1 MSIPMFAKRLIPL
14 YCLCIALAAQPSRH
28 KEPVDYVNPN
38 IGTIGHL
45 LTATVPYV
53 QYPHG
58 MARLAPVTTPGIQDR
73 YLADKIFGFPAG
85 PATLMAYTGDLS
97 TDPARQASRYDHD
110 FEIATPYWYKVRL
123 DDSDIQAGFTAS
135 ELAAYYR
142 FEFPAAPHAHLALSL
157 RSGAIEVAGP
167 DAVSGSGNSA
177 RAGADGGVPYFFYAE
192 FSRPLAGYRTWS
204 GGNLSGDPRQSGG
217 NVGFITDFAAT
228 AGQPVEVRVGISHIG
243 VEQAKKNLRREIPQW
258 NFESAK
264 AKARAAW
271 NQALSAIL
279 VKGGS
284 ERQRTIFYTALY
296 RTLCRMTDITEDG
309 QYYSGYDR
317 RVHSSDGHDFYVD
330 DGLWDTYRSAHPL
343 SLLIETSRQ
352 LDMVRS
358 YIRMYQQSGW
368 MPSFPSLSGDRA
380 VMIGHHSTALIA
392 DAYTKGYRD
401 FDVEKAYEG
410 MKKNAMESTM
420 LPWRRG
426 PLTELDKVYLEKG
439 FFPALA
445 KGETESVRAVH
456 PSEHRQAVS
465 VTLENCYDDWCLAQ
479 VARGLGKQDDYAY
492 FLQRAHN
499 YTNVFDERT
508 GFMRPKSADGKWV
521 EDFDPKLGGGQGGRA
536 WFAECNAW
544 VYTWHVQHDPAGLIA
559 LMGGREKFAARL
571 DQLFVEQSGTSKFA
585 FLGQFPD
592 MTGLIGMY
600 PQGNEPA
607 FHIPYLFDYCGQPWK
622 TQRRVR
628 QIMDVW
634 FGDGPLGICGDEDGG
649 AMSSWY
655 VLSAMGF
662 YPVSPG
668 QPAYE
673 IGSPL
678 FEETR
683 IALDKGKVFTIT
695 AKNVS
700 ARNKY
705 IQSATLNGK
714 PWDKAWF
721 AHSDLANGGALV
733 LVMGPRPNPAWGS
746 APEAAPPSM
755 SR

>member
-1 MSIPMFAKRLIPL
+1 MTTKRTALL
-14 YCLCIALAAQPSRH
+14 YCATVMLGASSPLAAQPAPR
-28 KEPVDYVNPN
+28 KGPADYVNPN
-38 IGTIGHL
+38 IGAIGHL
-45 LTATVPYV
+45 LTATTPYV

-58 MARLAPVTTPGIQDR
+58 MARLAPITTPGIQDR
-73 YLADKIFGFPAG
+73 YLADKIYGFPAG
-85 PATLMAYTGDLS
+85 PARLMAYTGDLEY
-97 TDPARQASRYDHD
+97 DPARTASHYDHD
-110 FEIATPYWYKVRL
+110 FELATPYWYQVRL
-123 DDSDIQAGFTAS
+123 DDSDVEVQFTDTP
-135 ELAAYYR
+135 LAAYYR
-142 FEFPAAPHAHLALSL
+142 FQFPGTRHAHVSL
-157 RSGAIEVAGP
+157 GLPSGEIEVVGDSVA
-167 DAVSGSGNSA
+167 GSGGG
-177 RAGADGGVPYFFYAE
+177 RGDGGRYFFYAE
-192 FSRPLAGYRTWS
+192 FSKPLAGYRTWRGS
-204 GGNLSGDPRQSGG
+204 NLSQEAKQSGG
-217 NVGFITDFAAT
+217 NVGFATDFAAT
-228 AGQPVEVRVGISHIG
+228 AGEEVEVRVGISHIG
-243 VEQAKKNLRREIPQW
+243 PDQAKANLAREIPQW
-258 NFESAK
+258 TFDAVK
-264 AKARAAW
+264 ARARAAW
-271 NQALSAIL
+271 NEALGTIA
-279 VKGGS
+279 VKGGT

-309 QYYSGYDR
+309 RYYSGYDQQ
-317 RVHSSDGHDFYVD
+317 VHSADGHDFYVD

-343 SLLIETSRQ
+343 SLLIEASRQ

-358 YIRMYQQSGW
+358 YIRMYEQSGW
-368 MPSFPSLSGDRA
+368 LPSFPSMGGDRA

-392 DAYTKGYRD
+392 DVYTKGYHD

-410 MKKNAMESTM
+410 MKKNATEATM

-426 PLTELDKVYLEKG
+426 PLTELDKVYLENG
-439 FFPALA
+439 FFPSLA
-445 KGETESVRAVH
+445 KGETESVREVH

-479 VARGLGKQDDYAY
+479 VAKGLGKEDDYAY
-492 FLQRAHN
+492 FIKRAHN
-499 YTNVFDERT
+499 YANVFDARS
-508 GFMRPKSADGKWV
+508 GFMAPKTADGKWV
-521 EDFDPKLGGGQGGRA
+521 EGFDPKLGGGQGGRA

-544 VYTWHVQHDPAGLIA
+544 VYTWHVQHDPAGLMA
-559 LMGGREKFAARL
+559 LMGGREKFAAKL
-571 DQLFVEQSGTSKFA
+571 NQLFSEQPGTSKFA

-592 MTGLIGMY
+592 MSGLIGMY

-607 FHIPYLFDYCGQPWK
+607 FHIPYLFDYCGEPWQ

-634 FGDGPLGICGDEDGG
+634 YGDGPLGICGDEDGG

-700 ARNKY
+700 AQNKY

-714 PWDKAWF
+714 PWNKPWF
-721 AHSDLANGGALV
+721 AHSDLAGGGSLV
-733 LVMGPRPNPAWGS
+733 LVMGPRPNTEWGS

>member
-1 MSIPMFAKRLIPL
+1 MVTKRLIL
-14 YCLCIALAAQPSRH
+14 LCCVCSALAAQSARL
-28 KEPVDYVNPN
+28 KQPVDYVNPN

-58 MARLAPVTTPGIQDR
+58 MARVAPVTTPGFTDR
-73 YLADKIFGFPAG
+73 YLADKIYGFPAG
-85 PATLMAYTGDLS
+85 PASLMASTGDLS
-97 TDPARQASRYDHD
+97 YDPARSASHYDHD
-110 FEIATPYWYKVRL
+110 FEISTPYWYKVRL
-123 DDSDIQAGFTAS
+123 DDWDIEAEATVT

-142 FEFPAAPHAHLALSL
+142 FTFPASPHAHVSLSV
-157 RSGAIEVAGP
+157 RNGDIEVTGPDSVSGA
-167 DAVSGSGNSA
+167 
-177 RAGADGGVPYFFYAE
+177 GAHNFFYAE
-192 FSRPLAGYRTWS
+192 FSKPVAGYRTWNGS
-204 GGNLSGDPRQSGG
+204 NLSQDAKQSGA
-217 NVGFITDFAAT
+217 NAGFATDFAA
-228 AGQPVEVRVGISHIG
+228 AVGERIEVRVGISHISL
-243 VEQAKKNLRREIPQW
+243 EQAKKNLLEEIPQW
-258 NFESAK
+258 GFDA
-264 AKARAAW
+264 AKARARSAW
-271 NQALSAIL
+271 NQALNKIQ
-279 VKGGS
+279 VKGGT

-296 RTLCRMTDITEDG
+296 RTLCRMTDITEGG

-317 RVHSSDGHDFYVD
+317 QVHSSDGHDFYVD

-343 SLLIETSRQ
+343 SLLIETARQ
-352 LDMVRS
+352 IDMVRS
-358 YIRMYQQSGW
+358 YIRMYEQSGW
-368 MPSFPSLSGDRA
+368 MPSFPSMGGDRA

-392 DAYTKGYRD
+392 DAYTKGYHD

-410 MKKNAMESTM
+410 MKKNATEATM

-445 KGETESVRAVH
+445 KGETESVREVH

-479 VARGLGKQDDYAY
+479 VAKGLGKQDDYDI
-492 FLQRAHN
+492 FMKRARN
-499 YTNVFDERT
+499 YANVFNPQI
-508 GFMRPKSADGKWV
+508 GFMAPKTADGKWV
-521 EDFDPKLGGGQGGRA
+521 EGFDPKLGGGQGGRA
-536 WFAECNAW
+536 WYAECNAW
-544 VYTWHVQHDPAGLIA
+544 VYTWHVQHDPAGLMA
-559 LMGGREKFAARL
+559 LMGGREKFAAKL
-571 DQLFVEQSGTSKFA
+571 DQLFVEQYGTSKYT

-592 MTGLIGMY
+592 MTGLIGNY

-634 FGDGPLGICGDEDGG
+634 YGDGPLGICGDEDGG

-683 IALDKGKVFTIT
+683 ITLDKGKVFTIA

-700 ARNKY
+700 AQNKY

-714 PWDKAWF
+714 TWDKAWF
-721 AHSDLANGGALV
+721 AHSELAGGGTLV
-733 LVMGPRPNPAWGS
+733 LVMGPRPNRAWGS

>member
-1 MSIPMFAKRLIPL
+1 MKLIPL
-14 YCLCIALAAQPSRH
+14 YLACCTLAAQTAH
-28 KEPVDYVNPN
+28 VKEPVDYVNPN

-45 LTATVPYV
+45 LTATTPYV

-58 MARLAPVTTPGIQDR
+58 MARIAPVTNPGMQDR
-73 YLADKIFGFPAG
+73 YLADKVFGFPAG
-85 PATLMAYTGDLS
+85 PASLMAYTGDLS
-97 TDPARQASRYDHD
+97 YDSARNASHYDHD
-110 FEIATPYWYKVRL
+110 FEVATPYWYKVRL
-123 DDSDIQAGFTAS
+123 DDSDIEAEVTATQA
-135 ELAAYYR
+135 AAYYR
-142 FEFPAAPHAHLALSL
+142 FQFPAAPHAHVSLSM
-157 RSGAIEVAGP
+157 RNGEIAVVGP
-167 DAVSGSGNSA
+167 DAVSGSGSA
-177 RAGADGGVPYFFYAE
+177 GRNEATDGAHYFFYAE
-192 FSRPLAGYRTWS
+192 FSKPVAGYRTWNGS
-204 GGNLSGDPRQSGG
+204 NLSQDAKQSGG
-217 NVGFITDFAAT
+217 NIGFATDFGAS
-228 AGQPVEVRVGISHIG
+228 AGEQIEVRVGISHIS
-243 VEQAKKNLRREIPQW
+243 VEQARKNLQREIPKW
-258 NFESAK
+258 TFGTVK
-264 AKARAAW
+264 AKARAVW
-271 NQALSAIL
+271 NQALSTIL
-279 VKGGS
+279 VKGGT

-309 QYYSGYDR
+309 QYYSGYDHK
-317 RVHSSDGHDFYVD
+317 VHAADGHDFYVD

-343 SLLIETSRQ
+343 SLLIETPRQ

-358 YIRMYQQSGW
+358 YIRMYEQSGW
-368 MPSFPSLSGDRA
+368 MPSFPSLGGDRA

-426 PLTELDKVYLEKG
+426 GLTELDKVYLDKG
-439 FFPALA
+439 FFPSLA
-445 KGETESVRAVH
+445 KGETESVKDVH
-456 PSEHRQAVS
+456 PFERRQAVA

-479 VARGLGKQDDYAY
+479 VAKGLGKNDDVAY
-492 FLQRAHN
+492 FEKRARN
-499 YTNVFDERT
+499 YANLFNEKT
-508 GFMRPKSADGKWV
+508 GFMTPKSADGKWV

-536 WFAECNAW
+536 WFAECNSW
-544 VYTWHVQHDPAGLIA
+544 VYTWHVQHDPAGLMA
-559 LMGGREKFAARL
+559 LMGGREKFAAKL
-571 DQLFVEQSGTSKFA
+571 DQLFVEQYGTSKYT

-634 FGDGPLGICGDEDGG
+634 YGDGPLGICGDEDGG

-683 IALDKGKVFTIT
+683 ITLDKGKIFTIT

-700 ARNKY
+700 AQNKY
-705 IQSATLNGK
+705 IQSAVLNGK
-714 PWDKAWF
+714 QWDKAWF
-721 AHSDLANGGALV
+721 AHSDIAGGGSLV
-733 LVMGPRPNPAWGS
+733 LVMGPRPNTQWGS

-755 SR
+755 TH

>member
-1 MSIPMFAKRLIPL
+1 MTTTRLTLLCCFSITLG
-14 YCLCIALAAQPSRH
+14 AQPSRV

-58 MARLAPVTTPGIQDR
+58 MARLAPVTTPGTQDR

-85 PATLMAYTGDLS
+85 PATLMAYTGELS
-97 TDPARQASRYDHD
+97 YDPARIASHYDHD
-110 FEIATPYWYKVRL
+110 FETATSYWYKVRL
-123 DDSDIQAGFTAS
+123 DDSDIEAEFTAS
-135 ELAAYYR
+135 ALAGYYR
-142 FEFPAAPHAHLALSL
+142 FTFPTSVHAHVSLSM
-157 RSGAIEVAGP
+157 RSGEIEAAGP
-167 DAVSGSGNSA
+167 NAVSGSGTGG
-177 RAGADGGVPYFFYAE
+177 RGRGGDGGPDFFYAE
-192 FSRPLAGYRTWS
+192 FSKPLAGYRTWQGS
-204 GGNLSGDPRQSGG
+204 NLSQDPQQSGS
-217 NVGFITDFAAT
+217 NVGLATDLASA
-228 AGQPVEVRVGISHIG
+228 AGQQIEVRVGISHIS
-243 VEQAKKNLRREIPQW
+243 VEQAHKNLEREIPNW
-258 NFESAK
+258 GFDAAK
-264 AKARAAW
+264 AKARAIW
-271 NQALSAIL
+271 NQALGAIQ
-279 VKGGS
+279 VKGGTQ
-284 ERQRTIFYTALY
+284 RQRTIFYTALY
-296 RTLCRMTDITEDG
+296 RTLCRMTDVTEDG
-309 QYYSGYDR
+309 QYYSGYDHQ
-317 RVHSSDGHDFYVD
+317 VHPAEGHHFYVD

-343 SLLIETSRQ
+343 SLLIETAQQ

-358 YIRMYQQSGW
+358 FIRMYQQSGW
-368 MPSFPSLSGDRA
+368 LPSFPSLAGERA

-392 DAYTKGYRD
+392 DVYTKGYHD
-401 FDVEKAYEG
+401 FDAEMAYAG
-410 MKKNAMESTM
+410 MRKNATEATM

-445 KGETESVRAVH
+445 RGETESVREVH

-479 VARGLGKQDDYAY
+479 VAKGLGKQDDYAY
-492 FLQRAHN
+492 FMKRAHN
-499 YTNVFDERT
+499 YANMFDARI
-508 GFMRPKSADGKWV
+508 GFMAPKTADGNWV
-521 EDFDPKLGGGQGGRA
+521 EGFDPKLGGGQGGRA

-544 VYTWHVQHDPAGLIA
+544 VYTWHVQHDVAGLMA
-559 LMGGREKFAARL
+559 LMGGREKFAAKL
-571 DQLFVEQSGTSKFA
+571 DQLFAEPLGTSKFA

-592 MTGLIGMY
+592 MTGLIGNY

-634 FGDGPLGICGDEDGG
+634 YGDGPLGICGDEDGG

-662 YPVSPG
+662 YPVTPG
-668 QPAYE
+668 EPAYE

-683 IALDKGKVFTIT
+683 ITLDKGKVFTIT
-695 AKNVS
+695 ARNVS
-700 ARNKY
+700 MQNKY
-705 IQSATLNGK
+705 IQSAVLNGK
-714 PWDKAWF
+714 PLDKPWF
-721 AHSDLANGGALV
+721 PHSAMAGGGTLV
-733 LVMGPRPNPAWGS
+733 LVMGPRPNTGWGS